1 MSSET
6 RTVAKGG
13 VVGEEK
19 GKQLEGLEARWGFVV
34 APLQHGRQEG
44 ERNHAHETS
53 GEETPEAPVALV
65 AVRGDS
71 RLSNAGQRSS
81 ARRRFPSSKL
91 PPGNPRRRNL
101 PSSEPRALLL
111 ELNTF
116 TFTDAPC
123 CAYGSLSF
131 SLEHRLYEQSRQVPL
146 LFMCSFIRSAV

>member
-81 ARRRFPSSKL
+81 ARRR
-91 PPGNPRRRNL
+91 
-101 PSSEPRALLL
+101 LLL
-111 ELNTF
+111 F
-116 TFTDAPC
+116 SFFQAPTRKPQEKEP
-123 CAYGSLSF
+123 SL
-131 SLEHRLYEQSRQVPL
+131 L
-146 LFMCSFIRSAV
+146 